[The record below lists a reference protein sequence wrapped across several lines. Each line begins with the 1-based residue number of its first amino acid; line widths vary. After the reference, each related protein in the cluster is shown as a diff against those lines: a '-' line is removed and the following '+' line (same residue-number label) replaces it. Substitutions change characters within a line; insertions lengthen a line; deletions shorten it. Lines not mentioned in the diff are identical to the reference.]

1 VCAAFLE
8 LLPADCENGLQKD
21 YLEIALE
28 GVYSWRRRQEKV
40 HRVRVKDIRL
50 SGEGDLRSTKPA
62 CKAAAD
68 GYCHDG
74 LDETLDISKHGEC
87 RDLRLGSLTPTI
99 TWNEEYDTNKS
110 PKD

>member
-21 YLEIALE
+21 YLAIALE

-50 SGEGDLRSTKPA
+50 SSEGDLRSTNLLA
-62 CKAAAD
+62 RQQR
-68 GYCHDG
+68 
-74 LDETLDISKHGEC
+74 T
-87 RDLRLGSLTPTI
+87 
-99 TWNEEYDTNKS
+99 DTAMTGWTKL
-110 PKD
+110 